1 MFQTV
6 VYIYIYIHQPGNSMI
21 LGLSYMFPNSQGCCS
36 VYIHQPLFGPK
47 LNVNWFPKYIDQ
59 NHDKSIPGIQG
70 ILNTNGP

>member
-1 MFQTV
+1 
-6 VYIYIYIHQPGNSMI
+6 MI